1 MPIKVGKNITE
12 VIKMI
17 NELMKRY
24 PCLAACRESIEN
36 ADKAI
41 IDTYENGGKLLVC
54 GNGGSCAD
62 SEHIVGELL
71 KGFLSKRELDAGYKA
86 ELKAANPNLDDDM
99 LSKLQGALP
108 AISLTGHPGLSSAFL
123 NDVDPSLVFAQQLFG
138 LGNCGDV
145 FIGITTSGNSVNV
158 CKAAQLAKALGIT
171 VIGLTGEKG
180 GKLKEI
186 ADICI
191 CVPET
196 ETFKVQELHLPVYHF
211 LCASAEDH
219 FFG

>member
-1 MPIKVGKNITE
+1 ML
-12 VIKMI
+12 
-17 NELMKRY
+17 NELIERY
-24 PCLAACRESIEN
+24 PSLKVCLEQIKA

-71 KGFLSKRELDAGYKA
+71 KGFLSKRELDEDYKN
-86 ELKAANPNLDDDM
+86 ELKAANPELDDEM

-123 NDVDPSLVFAQQLFG
+123 NDVDPSLIFAQQLFG
-138 LGNCGDV
+138 LGNHGDV
-145 FIGITTSGNSVNV
+145 FIGITTSGNSGNV

-180 GKLKEI
+180 GKLRDI
-186 ADICI
+186 ADVCI

-211 LCASAEDH
+211 LCASAEKH